1 VAAGCWLLLGYAF
14 SGNTISAPQIIG
26 LSSAGSSTST
36 RIAIELAIF
45 VAAGLPGYLLA
56 IAWVDHGLS
65 AGLGKLGAFAGV
77 FAFLLLQ
84 ASLGLRGTLL
94 LTAGLAFLGL
104 LVTRTL
110 PEPARRSLDEV
121 SGGEQLPD
129 LAGVGALA
137 GMALVGQ
144 PPVGDSP
151 SSWLVLLGSSVARR
165 PVPPD
170 RAA

>member
-1 VAAGCWLLLGYAF
+1 MAAA
-14 SGNTISAPQIIG
+14 
-26 LSSAGSSTST
+26 
-36 RIAIELAIF
+36 
-45 VAAGLPGYLLA
+45 LPGYLLA
-56 IAWVDHGLS
+56 IAWLDHGRS
-65 AGLGKLGAFAGV
+65 ASLGKLGAFAGRC
-77 FAFLLLQ
+77 LCLPLLQ

-104 LVTRTL
+104 LLTGTL

-129 LAGVGALA
+129 LAGAGALA
-137 GMALVGQ
+137 GMAVVGQ

>member
-1 VAAGCWLLLGYAF
+1 MAAA
-14 SGNTISAPQIIG
+14 
-26 LSSAGSSTST
+26 
-36 RIAIELAIF
+36 
-45 VAAGLPGYLLA
+45 LPGHLLA
-56 IAWVDHGLS
+56 IAWLDRGLS

-77 FAFLLLQ
+77 FAFPLLQ
-84 ASLGLRGTLL
+84 ASLGLRGTLQ

-104 LVTRTL
+104 LLTRTL
-110 PEPARRSLDEV
+110 PEPARRSLDEA

-129 LAGVGALA
+129 LAGAGALA
-137 GMALVGQ
+137 GMAVVGQ

-151 SSWLVLLGSSVARR
+151 SSWLVLLGSPVARR

>member
-1 VAAGCWLLLGYAF
+1 VAAA
-14 SGNTISAPQIIG
+14 
-26 LSSAGSSTST
+26 
-36 RIAIELAIF
+36 
-45 VAAGLPGYLLA
+45 LPGHLLA
-56 IAWVDHGLS
+56 IAWLDRGLS

-77 FAFLLLQ
+77 FAFPLLQ

-104 LVTRTL
+104 LLTRTL
-110 PEPARRSLDEV
+110 PEPARRSLDGV
-121 SGGEQLPD
+121 SGGKQLPD
-129 LAGVGALA
+129 LAGAGTLP
-137 GMALVGQ
+137 GMAVVGQ

>member
-1 VAAGCWLLLGYAF
+1 VSC
-14 SGNTISAPQIIG
+14 
-26 LSSAGSSTST
+26 
-36 RIAIELAIF
+36 
-45 VAAGLPGYLLA
+45 LP
-56 IAWVDHGLS
+56 
-65 AGLGKLGAFAGV
+65 
-77 FAFLLLQ
+77 LLQ

-104 LVTRTL
+104 LLTRTL
-110 PEPARRSLDEV
+110 PEPAQRNLDEV

-129 LAGVGALA
+129 LAGG
-137 GMALVGQ
+137 GMAAVGQ

-151 SSWLVLLGSSVARR
+151 LSWLVLLGSSVARR